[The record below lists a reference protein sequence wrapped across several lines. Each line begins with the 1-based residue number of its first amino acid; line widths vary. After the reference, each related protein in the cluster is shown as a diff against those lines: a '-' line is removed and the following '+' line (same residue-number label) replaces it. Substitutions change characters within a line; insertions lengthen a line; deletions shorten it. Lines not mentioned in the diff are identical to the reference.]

1 MRALSDEDPDAEE
14 HVGDADADA
23 FDGVASF
30 AREGR
35 SIVVFTA
42 YDSDEDVFRAIRG
55 GARGYLLK
63 RGELITFW
71 RQRFFIIEHKPG
83 QRLR

>member
-1 MRALSDEDPDAEE
+1 MPSTASR
-14 HVGDADADA
+14 
-23 FDGVASF
+23 SF

-35 SIVVFTA
+35 GIVVFTA

-63 RGELITFW
+63 GSPAAEIAQADSSGARRRVVSQSAHRREAREGRDGTPRAARGC
-71 RQRFFIIEHKPG
+71 
-83 QRLR
+83 